1 MASEMMAL
9 LKPISKYHHG
19 TTTTTRK
26 TTTTPILPQR
36 ISTVIRMS
44 SATTTATTKGG
55 GKNKKAIKET
65 LLAPRFYTTDFDEME
80 QLFNTEMNKN
90 LNEAEFEALLQEF
103 KTDYNQTHFVRNK
116 DFKEAADEM
125 QGPLRQ
131 IFVEFLERSCTAEFS
146 GFLLYKELGRRLKKT
161 NPVVAEIFSL
171 MSRDEARH
179 AGFLNKGL
187 SDFNLALDL
196 GFLTKARKYT
206 FFKPKFIF
214 YATYLS
220 EKIGYWRYITI
231 YRHLK
236 ANPEYQVYPIFKY
249 FENWCQD
256 ENRHGDFFSALM
268 KAQPQFLNDWKAKLW
283 ARFFCLS
290 VYVTMYLNDTQR
302 TAFYEGI
309 GLNTKEFD
317 MHVIIET
324 NRTTARI
331 FPAVLDVEN
340 PEFKRKL
347 DRMADINSKIL
358 AIGETDDIP
367 LVKNLKRI
375 PHIAA
380 LVSELLAMYL
390 MKPIESGSVDIAE
403 MDPQLGA
410 FGALDRVGQDTSVPC
425 LAVPKIELIQIRL
438 FSASTKPKLHKH
450 RTIRL
455 NFTTYAYS
463 CRYTNLDDNT
473 YLENT
478 IDFM

>member
-1 MASEMMAL
+1 MAAEMAL
-9 LKPISKYHHG
+9 VKPISKF
-19 TTTTTRK
+19 
-26 TTTTPILPQR
+26 
-36 ISTVIRMS
+36 STI
-44 SATTTATTKGG
+44 ATTTKPRFSYPKATCTSLSTRFCTIKMSATSEQAAAATAQ
-55 GKNKKAIKET
+55 KPSKKSNKTAIKET
-65 LLAPRFYTTDFDEME
+65 LLTPRFYTTDFDEME
-80 QLFNTEMNKN
+80 TLFNTEINKK
-90 LNEAEFEALLQEF
+90 LNQAEFEALLQEF

-116 DFKEAADEM
+116 EFKEAADKM

-187 SDFNLALDL
+187 SDFNYALDL

-236 ANPEYQVYPIFKY
+236 ANPEFQCYPIFKY

-256 ENRHGDFFSALM
+256 ENRHERKYKQDIDGGFENVVRLIAIMF
-268 KAQPQFLNDWKAKLW
+268 
-283 ARFFCLS
+283 RFVKPN
-290 VYVTMYLNDTQR
+290 VYVTMYLNDCQR

-309 GLNTKEFD
+309 GLDTKEFD

-340 PEFKRKL
+340 PEFKRRL
-347 DRMADINSKIL
+347 DRMVEINERLL
-358 AIGETDDIP
+358 AAGATDDIP

-375 PHIAA
+375 PLIAA
-380 LVSELLAMYL
+380 LASELLATYL
-390 MKPIESGSVDIAE
+390 MPPVDSGSVDFAE
-403 MDPQLGA
+403 FEP
-410 FGALDRVGQDTSVPC
+410 
-425 LAVPKIELIQIRL
+425 ELV
-438 FSASTKPKLHKH
+438 
-450 RTIRL
+450 
-455 NFTTYAYS
+455 Y
-463 CRYTNLDDNT
+463 
-473 YLENT
+473 
-478 IDFM
+478 